1 MMFSIQDDGFDVHIA
16 EEYIRLVVI
25 VLVGADGF
33 RFKCAIE
40 VMDGIFDQI
49 DPKLCH
55 DAGVGHV
62 PDVDFSDLHIA
73 LAVFL
78 EVEAVDAMRF

>member
-1 MMFSIQDDGFDVHIA
+1 MMFSIQNDGFDVNIA
-16 EEYIRLVVI
+16 EKNIWFVVI
-25 VLVGADGF
+25 VLVAANGF

-49 DPKLCH
+49 EPKLCH

-62 PDVDFSDLHIA
+62 PDVNFCDLHIA